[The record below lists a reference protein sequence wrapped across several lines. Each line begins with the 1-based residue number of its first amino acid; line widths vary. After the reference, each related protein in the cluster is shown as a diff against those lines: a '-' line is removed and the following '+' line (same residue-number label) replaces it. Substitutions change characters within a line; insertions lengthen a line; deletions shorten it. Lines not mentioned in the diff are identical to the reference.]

1 MRLSALKFAMSVQ
14 APPNQPGIESAFAQ
28 SMGSSRWKVAATS
41 LFSVL
46 FFSLSSVPPCW
57 SQAEQSDQSS
67 TSDLKQLTLEQLG
80 TVEVTTASKEPE
92 EVWNTPAAIYVITQ
106 EDIRRSGA
114 TSVPEILR
122 MVPGVEVA
130 RIDSDHW
137 SVGIRGFG
145 SEFSKSVLVLIDGRS
160 VYTPLFA
167 GVYWEIQNVLL
178 EDVERIEVIRGPGGT
193 IWGANAVNGVIDIIT
208 KSAKETHGGLASV
221 TGGDVD
227 QGIGEFRYG
236 GGIGNRFDY
245 RIYGLAFGRDAE
257 FHPAFVGPN
266 QTPVD
271 HDPFDAWQMGQEG
284 FRTDWQ
290 VDSRDSL
297 TVQGD
302 AYKGYDGERV
312 DVSLYSP
319 PSIDQFDDPH
329 NDSGGNVLG
338 RWRHQVDSN
347 ADFQLQMYYDRT
359 SQLSPQLNETRNTV
373 DIDFLYHLDL
383 DRNDLSFGA
392 GARWSPDSITQ
403 KFETLDF
410 EPHQETDSIYSW
422 FVQDGI
428 SIIPKVFSVVVGS
441 KFEHNNY
448 SGFEIQPNVRAI
460 WTPTAHQSFWAA
472 VTRAVRTPSRL
483 DTDLQLTDFLA
494 EAPGGPPLYL
504 RIVGNKQFKSEQ
516 LLGTELGYRTL
527 LTKTLFLDVAYFYNN
542 YTDLYGYGPDTL
554 LVESVPPPTRVVAQ
568 IPLTNA
574 TKGDT
579 TGIEI
584 GPDWKPLRWWELKGS
599 YSFLHLFVENNSHA
613 GAFNSLITASDN
625 GSSPHHQIQ
634 MQSQFNLPKKFEFDL
649 TYRYVSA
656 LPGQTSVPAGPTVSA
671 YSTADTRLGWQPY
684 HDLELSFVGQ
694 NLLQDHHAEFGGD
707 DGPLVGI
714 RRSFYG
720 KVTWRHSR

>member
-1 MRLSALKFAMSVQ
+1 MSVHIQ
-14 APPNQPGIESAFAQ
+14 SNRPEKGFDPVQPFGIPFWHAGALFALILLVLCGGSVQ
-28 SMGSSRWKVAATS
+28 SSRADATQDTQN
-41 LFSVL
+41 
-46 FFSLSSVPPCW
+46 PP
-57 SQAEQSDQSS
+57 D
-67 TSDLKQLTLEQLG
+67 DLKQLSLEQLG
-80 TVEVTTASKEPE
+80 AVEVTTASKEPE
-92 EVWNTPAAIYVITQ
+92 EVWKTPAAIYVITQ

-167 GVYWEIQNVLL
+167 GVYWELQNVLL

-193 IWGANAVNGVIDIIT
+193 IWGANAVNGVINIIT
-208 KSAKETHGGLASV
+208 KSAKDTHGALTSV
-221 TGGDVD
+221 SGGNVD

-236 GGIGNRFDY
+236 GGNGNGFDY
-245 RIYGLAFGRDAE
+245 RVYGLAFGRAAE
-257 FHPAFVGPN
+257 FHPEFVAPN

-271 HDPFDAWQMGQEG
+271 HDPFDQWQMGQGG
-284 FRTDWQ
+284 FRTDW
-290 VDSRDSL
+290 SLNTRDSL

-302 AYKGYDGERV
+302 MYKGYDGERV

-319 PSIDQFDDPH
+319 PSTEQFDDPH
-329 NDSGGNVLG
+329 NVSGENILG
-338 RWRHQVDSN
+338 RWRRQVNEDS
-347 ADFQLQMYYDRT
+347 DFQLQVYYDRT
-359 SQLSPQLNETRNTV
+359 SQLSPQLDETRNTV
-373 DIDFLYHLDL
+373 DVDFLYHLNAN
-383 DRNDLSFGA
+383 DRNNLLFGA
-392 GARWSPDSITQ
+392 GARWSPDDITQ

-422 FVQDGI
+422 FLQDQI
-428 SIIPKVFSVVVGS
+428 SIIPKQLSLIVGS

-448 SGFEIQPNVRAI
+448 SGFEIQPNVRAM
-460 WTPTAHQSFWAA
+460 WTPTDHQSLWVA

-483 DTDLQLTDFLA
+483 DTDLQLTDFLG
-494 EAPGGPPLYL
+494 EAAGSPPLYL
-504 RIVGNKQFKSEQ
+504 RVVGNKKFESEQ

-527 LTKTLFLDVAYFYNN
+527 VAKKLYVDVAYFYNN
-542 YTDLYGYGPDTL
+542 YTDLYGYGPDSV
-554 LVESVPPPTRVVAQ
+554 LVETPPAPAPTRVVLQ
-568 IPLTNA
+568 LPLTNA

-584 GPDWKPLRWWELKGS
+584 APDWKPFSWWEVKGS
-599 YSFLHLFVENNSHA
+599 YSFLHLFVQDNSHA
-613 GAFNSLITASDN
+613 GSFNSLITASDN
-625 GSSPHHQIQ
+625 GSSPHHQVE
-634 MQSQFNLPKKFEFDL
+634 MQSLFNLPKKFEFDA

-656 LPGQTSVPAGPTVSA
+656 LSAQTSVPAGPTVGD
-671 YSTADTRLGWQPY
+671 YSSFDTRFGWRPN
-684 HDLELSFVGQ
+684 HSFELAFVGQ

-720 KVTWRHSR
+720 KVTWRR